1 MVSDVPV
8 GVFLSGGFDST
19 AVTSILQKDSIQK
32 IKTFTI
38 GFEDGINEAPFAK
51 EISNYL
57 GTDHTEF
64 ICTTKEAQDIIPF
77 LPYFYDEPF
86 SDSSAIPTMLV
97 SKIARSRVTV
107 ALSADAGDEIF
118 LGYNSYLS
126 FRKINKLIDVL
137 KVSENNITS
146 QLIKGFSHFVTKDS
160 HLNYKLSFLYSILRA
175 ETSLQ
180 ASLLREGMESIYSDL
195 FNRML
200 KGIPYPPDL
209 FTIDSSGFRDP
220 LSVAMAID
228 YKCYLQND
236 ILTKVDR
243 ATMSVSL
250 EGREPLVDH
259 RLVEFSARLPIEYKF
274 DGITTK
280 RIFRDIVHQYIP
292 KKIMDRPKSGF
303 TLPIN
308 SWLRNELSYL
318 LDDFLDNS
326 ALHKTGIFDVK
337 YVEFLVLQYR
347 KEKLYDDSII
357 WKILQFQMWF
367 ARWIS

>member
-1 MVSDVPV
+1 
-8 GVFLSGGFDST
+8 
-19 AVTSILQKDSIQK
+19 
-32 IKTFTI
+32 
-38 GFEDGINEAPFAK
+38 
-51 EISNYL
+51 
-57 GTDHTEF
+57 
-64 ICTTKEAQDIIPF
+64 
-77 LPYFYDEPF
+77 
-86 SDSSAIPTMLV
+86 
-97 SKIARSRVTV
+97 
-107 ALSADAGDEIF
+107 
-118 LGYNSYLS
+118 
-126 FRKINKLIDVL
+126 
-137 KVSENNITS
+137 
-146 QLIKGFSHFVTKDS
+146 
-160 HLNYKLSFLYSILRA
+160 
-175 ETSLQ
+175 
-180 ASLLREGMESIYSDL
+180 
-195 FNRML
+195 
-200 KGIPYPPDL
+200 
-209 FTIDSSGFRDP
+209 
-220 LSVAMAID
+220 MAID